1 MPIEVPTSSDRN
13 LVVIKVGT
21 SSLATTEATSGIPCL
36 DKAAFQRIGAQVI
49 ELHKDNDVVI
59 VTSGA
64 IAAGMGKTRMS
75 ERPNPETQMEELQRL
90 ASVGNINLL
99 NAWQSALGLI
109 VVGGLL
115 LTRLDLERRD
125 NKSSSAINTI
135 CTHLSHCDVP
145 VINENDAIATEE
157 IKFGDNDTLSAIVA
171 AQLKHAYPER
181 DVKLVLLSDVD
192 GLYERPGDSSS
203 RIKIVTNLEEVA
215 HFARGAGTENG
226 TGGMVT
232 KIAAAKIATQA
243 GVHMWIANGQKE
255 AGITGA
261 LAGSTG
267 THFIPFAAQD
277 TRVL

>member
-75 ERPNPETQMEELQRL
+75 ERPSSETQMAELQRL

-125 NKSSSAINTI
+125 NESSSAINTI
-135 CTHLSHCDVP
+135 CTHLSHRDVP

-203 RIKIVTNLEEVA
+203 RIKTVTNLEEVA

-232 KIAAAKIATQA
+232 KIAAAKIAMQA

-261 LAGSTG
+261 LAGSIG